1 MNANGHA
8 NANANVD
15 GGAAGDADGRV
26 DLIRR
31 YYDGCTSGDLGL
43 LHATLHE
50 DVVHYFL
57 APNVGSAP
65 VRGRAHLSAYWR
77 KVARMLDARWVVE
90 RAVGQGC
97 EVVIEWSMHWTPSP
111 GAPRAITRGAEWFV
125 FRDGLIFEIRSWY
138 QQRPETTE
146 LEGFPYGPRGYSV
159 TGREASDLHPGAA
172 TVPLAREGG

>member
-8 NANANVD
+8 NANANAD
-15 GGAAGDADGRV
+15 GDAAGDADGRV

-65 VRGRAHLSAYWR
+65 VRGRGRRHHQR
-77 KVARMLDARWVVE
+77 ARA
-90 RAVGQGC
+90 
-97 EVVIEWSMHWTPSP
+97 
-111 GAPRAITRGAEWFV
+111 
-125 FRDGLIFEIRSWY
+125 
-138 QQRPETTE
+138 
-146 LEGFPYGPRGYSV
+146 
-159 TGREASDLHPGAA
+159 
-172 TVPLAREGG
+172 